1 MLSKIFFKDLVTKK
15 KVFKYLLG
23 MVLFTVFV
31 KLFLADFIKPIFQEA
46 FLPWITF
53 ITIFTSTAYTIYT
66 YSLFEKVKTYIMLPI
81 KKNRFLLAFTIG
93 MIGISF
99 LERGSFL
106 IIGALICSS
115 RPIYSITI
123 IILVATWSILINIWV
138 LLTVNNHKKINW
150 IIIATNFIMIFL
162 AFNLISSEVF
172 QLLILASGII
182 ICFIEILLQDSIS
195 IAITHIGKRGLAK
208 FHFAG
213 NYFLKVIAYEKI
225 YIVNSVMLI
234 VMICLLSFMKGD
246 NVIIWSLIWTI
257 GATNTPVLT
266 MMSSDLYVRRQ
277 AQMFPESN
285 VSLWKMYC
293 IFLMEYFL
301 FINGLICVFSIFII
315 GKNPWITIPIALV
328 LSVIEVIGAYILEKK
343 KPILYWQTKQELW
356 KNPRK
361 YILSIIVFL
370 LISSIYSATSI
381 FELFCV

>member
-1 MLSKIFFKDLVTKK
+1 
-15 KVFKYLLG
+15 